1 MVRIFY
7 SGEGKESLD
16 QDQRRNHRRLDR
28 TTCMDGLS
36 GKEFRTQARHGLF
49 RVAVSPG
56 QQCCYV
62 ERSLLPEVALGKWVP
77 FLPPLS
83 LSAFKDFH
91 EKPILWRACR
101 KQMNLK
107 DSLLE
112 AGKIGDEIANFC
124 LRENGS
130 GRWHGGSKNFLR
142 NAGSVKRRF
151 LSLPGLQ
158 DIPFRIGFHNRA

>member
-7 SGEGKESLD
+7 SGEGKRVLIKINGETTVD
-16 QDQRRNHRRLDR
+16 WTEPPTWMAYQERNF
-28 TTCMDGLS
+28 
-36 GKEFRTQARHGLF
+36 EQARHGLF

-62 ERSLLPEVALGKWVP
+62 ERSLLPEVALGKLVP
-77 FLPPLS
+77 FLLPLS

-130 GRWHGGSKNFLR
+130 GRRHGGSKNFLR

-158 DIPFRIGFHNRA
+158 DIPFRFGFQNRA